1 MKKYILVLA
10 AVIVLGFCVG
20 TYLFLKSDSSSNSQP
35 LPIPGIK
42 TTGGAGG
49 LDGSL
54 DFSDGSVTVLSPN
67 GGESYKA
74 GEQMVVKWQTKN
86 VGSGNNIWIHL
97 DTVDGKHLN
106 NGDLV
111 VSHVPNTGEKIV
123 AIPSDIPAGQ
133 YKVVVTVGQE
143 LEDLSDG
150 YVTITSVVTLPTLT
164 QELAQSLVLK
174 VWGGCD
180 PSTCSSVAVTVQGNT
195 VTAIYEGLRDDSA
208 SSQKKVA
215 IASYTNNIW
224 VLGEATVTQTCQP
237 GRGHQDFSSV
247 PCI

>member
-1 MKKYILVLA
+1 MKKYLLVLIV
-10 AVIVLGFCVG
+10 VIVLGLGVG
-20 TYLFLKSDSSSNSQP
+20 TYLFLKSGSGVNSQP
-35 LPIPGIK
+35 LPTPGIK

-54 DFSDGSVTVLSPN
+54 DFPNGSVTILSPN

-74 GEQMVVKWQTKN
+74 GGQMVVKWQTKN

-97 DTVDGKHLN
+97 DTIDGKHLN

-123 AIPSDIPAGQ
+123 TIPSDIPAGQ
-133 YKVVVTVGQE
+133 YKVAVTVGQE
-143 LEDLSDG
+143 LEDLSNG
-150 YVTITSVVTLPTLT
+150 YITVTPVETLPTLT
-164 QELAQSLVLK
+164 REQARSLVLTT
-174 VWGGCD
+174 WGGCD
-180 PSTCSSVAVTVQGNT
+180 PSTCSSVVVTVQNNI
-195 VTAIYEGLRDDSA
+195 VTAVYEGLRDDSA

-215 IASYTNNIW
+215 IASYVNNIW